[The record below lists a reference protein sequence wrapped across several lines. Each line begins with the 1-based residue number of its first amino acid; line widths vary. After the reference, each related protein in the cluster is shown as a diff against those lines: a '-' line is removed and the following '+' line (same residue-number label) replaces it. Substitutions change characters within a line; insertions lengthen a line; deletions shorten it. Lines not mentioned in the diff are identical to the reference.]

1 MISLGQEQF
10 FQSMMMLS
18 RKRYTLPTRN
28 SCLRGGG
35 NTCIAERTYTGKE
48 LAKVCALHD
57 GFFDP

>member
-1 MISLGQEQF
+1 
-10 FQSMMMLS
+10 MMMLS

-28 SCLRGGG
+28 SSLRGGG

-57 GFFDP
+57 GSFVS